1 MQWVC
6 IAHSFSAAGTP
17 DSVSLSDHDMDDD
30 QQQVRNFHAEFS
42 ICYGLYLEQLIWV
55 VGKFL
60 YYLEQGCSLGKDKQ
74 GFFSSQAGFFTQ
86 LHH

>member
-6 IAHSFSAAGTP
+6 IAHSFSAAGTS

-30 QQQVRNFHAEFS
+30 QQQVRNFRAEFS
-42 ICYGLYLEQLIWV
+42 ICYGLFLEQLVRV

-60 YYLEQGCSLGKDKQ
+60 DYLDC
-74 GFFSSQAGFFTQ
+74 
-86 LHH
+86 